1 MNILVTGGLGFIG
14 SNFILNFLKKYPK
27 TSIFNMD
34 ASFFGSNKKNLESIE
49 NLENYTFFDANI
61 CDKKYVD
68 KIIEKMDGVIN
79 FAAESH
85 VDRSIHNSKPF
96 LESNIMGMYT
106 LLDSIRIKN
115 KKCRF
120 IQIST
125 DEVFGSVD
133 SGFSKEKDVFRP
145 SNPYSASKASA
156 EMIAESYVKTYG
168 LDIVITRCTNNYGP
182 RQFPEKII
190 PKTIIRAEKNMK
202 IPIYGNGKNVRDWL
216 YVDDHCEAIMKVF
229 DDGKTG
235 ESYNISDMNEIS
247 NIGLVEQVLEYM
259 NKPKELISFVD
270 DRPGHDLRYGLDSS
284 KIRNEL
290 GWKPKRKFI
299 ESLEATIDWY
309 QNNRNWWESIITD
322 EMLDPTP
329 WKKYRQQ

>member
-14 SNFILNFLKKYPK
+14 SNFILNYVKEHPK
-27 TSIFNMD
+27 TSIFNID
-34 ASFFGSNKKNLESIE
+34 SCFFGSNKKNLESIE
-49 NLENYTFFDANI
+49 NLDNYNFLNGNI
-61 CDKKYVD
+61 CDKKIVD
-68 KIIEKMDGVIN
+68 KTIEKMDAVIN

-85 VDRSIHNSKPF
+85 VDRSIQDSKPF

-115 KKCRF
+115 EKCRF

-125 DEVFGSVD
+125 DEVFGSVN

-216 YVDDHCEAIMKVF
+216 YVDDHCDAIMKVF
-229 DDGKTG
+229 ENGKTG

-247 NIGLVEQVLEYM
+247 NIVLVEKILEYM
-259 NKPKELISFVD
+259 NKPKELIEYVE

-290 GWKPKRKFI
+290 GWKPKRKFN
-299 ESLEATIDWY
+299 ESLEATIQWY
-309 QNNRNWWESIITD
+309 QNNRNWWKDIMTD

-329 WKKYRQQ
+329 WKKYR

>member
-14 SNFILNFLKKYPK
+14 SNFILNFFKKYPK
-27 TSIFNMD
+27 TSIINLD
-34 ASFFGSNKKNLESIE
+34 ASFFGSNKKNLQEIE
-49 NLENYTFFDANI
+49 KLDNYRFLDGNI
-61 CDKKYVD
+61 CDKNIVD
-68 KIIEKMDGVIN
+68 KIIEDVDGVIN

-85 VDRSIHNSKPF
+85 VDRSISNSKPF
-96 LESNIMGMYT
+96 LESNIMGVYT

-115 KKCRF
+115 KKCRL

-125 DEVFGSVD
+125 DEVFGSID

-156 EMIAESYVKTYG
+156 EMISESYVKTYG
-168 LDIVITRCTNNYGP
+168 LDVVITRCTNNFGP

-202 IPIYGNGKNVRDWL
+202 IPIYGNGQNIRDWL

-229 DDGKTG
+229 EHGKTG
-235 ESYNISDMNEIS
+235 ESYNISGSNEIS
-247 NIGLVEQVLEYM
+247 NITLVEKILEHM
-259 NKPKELISFVD
+259 NKPKDLIYFVD
-270 DRPGHDLRYGLDSS
+270 DRPGHDLRYGLDST

-290 GWKPKRKFI
+290 GWKPKREFD
-299 ESLEATIDWY
+299 ESLKDTIDWY
-309 QNNRNWWESIITD
+309 QENRDWWKEIITD

-329 WKKYRQQ
+329 WKKYRD